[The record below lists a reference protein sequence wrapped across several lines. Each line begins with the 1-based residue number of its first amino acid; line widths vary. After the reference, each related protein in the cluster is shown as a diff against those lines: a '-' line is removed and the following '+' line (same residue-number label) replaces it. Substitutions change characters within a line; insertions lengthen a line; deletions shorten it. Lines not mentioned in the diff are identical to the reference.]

1 MTGKSSAAQDQRTPR
16 AKEGNLGQKDAQQAK
31 ESQSEMARMGEMS
44 REGEA
49 GAAKGE
55 KKK

>member
-55 KKK
+55 KKR